1 MQSSSIKMEPLDQPM
16 LRLRAQIASFEEQ
29 LADPRK
35 QLARAES
42 LCNHQNGT
50 QVPSQ
55 TQHVA
60 LPPVQSA
67 DYREKTYESLI
78 DDEDLSQE
86 EHWRRSWELTPREHK
101 RYGRQLIM
109 PEVGL
114 RGGLA
119 PLK

>member
-1 MQSSSIKMEPLDQPM
+1 M

-67 DYREKTYESLI
+67 DYREKTYE
-78 DDEDLSQE
+78 
-86 EHWRRSWELTPREHK
+86 
-101 RYGRQLIM
+101 
-109 PEVGL
+109 
-114 RGGLA
+114 LA